1 MCMKVRVT
9 ERILQDSCKRLS
21 QTAEQVEQSEIA
33 QSAPSV
39 GEVHIAKH
47 AEHHLCQSQPTP
59 DTSNSLKG
67 VDIPAEPSNCFLVDT
82 Q

>member
-9 ERILQDSCKRLS
+9 ERILQDSCRRLS
-21 QTAEQVEQSEIA
+21 QTAEQVEQMEIA
-33 QSAPSV
+33 QSTPSA
-39 GEVHIAKH
+39 GEVCAKH

-59 DTSNSLKG
+59 VASNSLKG
-67 VDIPAEPSNCFLVDT
+67 VDIPAEPSNCFLADT